1 MANFVTKKDGT
12 RVAFDP
18 EKIKGVVMASGLEA
32 GLSEEENNEIAE
44 KVLEAVT
51 TALKEQEEV
60 SSKEIRSIILS
71 ELEVIAPIVCESW
84 KKYEEGKG
92 V

>member
-12 RVAFDP
+12 RIAFDG
-18 EKIKGVVMASGLEA
+18 EKIKGVVVASGAEA
-32 GLSEEENNEIAE
+32 GLSEEEGIELAE
-44 KVLEAVT
+44 KVLEAVI
-51 TALKEQEEV
+51 AAVGSQEEV
-60 SSKEIRSIILS
+60 ASTEIRSIILS
-71 ELEVIAPIVCESW
+71 ELEVIAPIEAESW